1 MAPIQ
6 RVSTRCDQQ
15 IQLFAKFTLA
25 INRLIEAQRNQ
36 MSLLKSGR
44 ADVWH
49 VDQEIEA
56 ANEARKQARDEY
68 LKHIQEHGC
77 G

>member
-68 LKHIQEHGC
+68 LKHIKEHGC

>member
-6 RVSTRCDQQ
+6 RVSARCDLQ
-15 IQLFAKFTLA
+15 IQLFSKFTQA

-56 ANEARKQARDEY
+56 AIEARKQARDEY
-68 LKHIQEHGC
+68 LKHLEEHKC